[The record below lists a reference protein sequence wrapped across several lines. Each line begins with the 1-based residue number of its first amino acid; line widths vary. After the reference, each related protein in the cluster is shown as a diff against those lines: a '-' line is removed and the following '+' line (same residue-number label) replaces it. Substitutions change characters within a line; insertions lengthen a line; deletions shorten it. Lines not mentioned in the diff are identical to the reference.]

1 MTKSFAEGST
11 IQAEHLVYGSFADRP
26 GGYHVRFRTSG
37 ITDQI
42 ASAVVE
48 RCDNWG
54 EILDPEFLH
63 SLMYLSIPPHQT
75 RGPGRL
81 CMVDLVSQ
89 VGVDS
94 SGRRGAQM
102 HHALVLTPEE
112 FDALGADP
120 FLLLELG
127 ALSPNWSGSMPIPP
141 IEIRVP
147 SVVAWHTEL
156 LAQST
161 PEQREASLRVALWLL
176 EGKKVLFWEENRPEE
191 VHFAMRL
198 AWILLPR
205 SSRAGVRLAT
215 FAFLNR
221 NDLDLGVIYSNLAAS
236 QSHDVRQIAHAPI
249 DESGLQPGILDY
261 ISRLRRKLD
270 GPRFREAVEIAG
282 AG

>member
-1 MTKSFAEGST
+1 MTGSFTEGST
-11 IQAEHLVYGSFADRP
+11 IQAEHLIYGSFADRP

-37 ITDQI
+37 ITEQI

-54 EILDPEFLH
+54 EILDPEFPH
-63 SLMYLSIPPHQT
+63 SLMSLPIPSHQT
-75 RGPGRL
+75 KGAGPL

-112 FDALGADP
+112 FDAVGADP

-127 ALSPNWSGSMPIPP
+127 ALSPDGSGSAPTHPV
-141 IEIRVP
+141 EIRVP
-147 SVVAWHTEL
+147 SLIEWHTNL

-161 PEQREASLRVALWLL
+161 PDQREASLRVAVWLL
-176 EGKKVLFWEENRPEE
+176 DRKKVLFWEENKQED
-191 VHFAMRL
+191 VLVAMRL

-205 SSRAGVRLAT
+205 SARTGVRLAT

-221 NDLDLGVIYSNLAAS
+221 NDLDLGVIYSNLATS
-236 QSHDVRQIAHAPI
+236 QSHDVRQIAHAPL
-249 DESGLQPGILDY
+249 DESRLHPHVLDY
-261 ISRLRRKLD
+261 LNRLRRELE
-270 GPRFREAVEIAG
+270 GLRFREAVEIAC